1 MGEKYKWIDGGITA
15 PQGYKAFGLA
25 AGLKE
30 KSQLDTALIVSEKP
44 AIPAIVTTKNAVKA
58 APVLWDNRIV
68 SEGNAIK
75 AVIVNSGNANACTG
89 VKGLQDV
96 RDEARAVAM
105 ALNCEMDQ
113 VFVSSTGVI
122 GVPLSVDKITDAI
135 PALVDGLSVEG
146 ADAASRAILTT
157 DMVPKTAAVELK
169 IEGRTIK
176 IGAMAKGSGM
186 ICPNMATMLSF
197 VTTDANIDRQCLQ
210 QMLSII
216 TEDTYNMMSVDGDM
230 STNDTVLV
238 MANGMA
244 DTPRIDDAESAAYG
258 LFFNALYTVNERIA
272 KSIVRDGEGAT
283 KFIEVSVINAE
294 SVFEAKLLAKA
305 VIKSN
310 LVKTA
315 FYGED
320 ANWGRVLSSIGASGV
335 QFDPNTVDLIFS
347 SARGSLKLLEKG
359 IPVAFDETA
368 ATEILSE
375 KDIDVLIDMG
385 MGIYR
390 AKAWGCDLSHEY
402 VHINSDYR
410 S

>member
-1 MGEKYKWIDGGITA
+1 
-15 PQGYKAFGLA
+15 
-25 AGLKE
+25 
-30 KSQLDTALIVSEKP
+30 
-44 AIPAIVTTKNAVKA
+44 
-58 APVLWDNRIV
+58 
-68 SEGNAIK
+68 
-75 AVIVNSGNANACTG
+75 
-89 VKGLQDV
+89 
-96 RDEARAVAM
+96 
-105 ALNCEMDQ
+105 
-113 VFVSSTGVI
+113 
-122 GVPLSVDKITDAI
+122 
-135 PALVDGLSVEG
+135 
-146 ADAASRAILTT
+146 
-157 DMVPKTAAVELK
+157 
-169 IEGRTIK
+169 
-176 IGAMAKGSGM
+176 
-186 ICPNMATMLSF
+186 
-197 VTTDANIDRQCLQ
+197 
-210 QMLSII
+210 
-216 TEDTYNMMSVDGDM
+216 
-230 STNDTVLV
+230 
-238 MANGMA
+238 MA

-258 LFFNALYTVNERIA
+258 LFFNALYAVNERIA

>member
-15 PQGYKAFGLA
+15 PQGYKAFGVA

-30 KSQLDTALIVSEKP
+30 NDQLDTALVVSEKP

-89 VKGLQDV
+89 AKGLQDV
-96 RDEARAVAM
+96 RDEARAAAM

-244 DTPRIDDAESAAYG
+244 DTPRIDDAESAVYG
-258 LFFNALYTVNERIA
+258 LFFNALYAVNERIA

-359 IPVAFDETA
+359 IPVAFDEVA
-368 ATEILSE
+368 AAKILSE

>member
-15 PQGYKAFGLA
+15 PQGYKAFGVA

-30 KSQLDTALIVSEKP
+30 NDQLDTALVVSEKP

-68 SEGNAIK
+68 SEGSAIK

-89 VKGLQDV
+89 AKGLQDV
-96 RDEARAVAM
+96 RDEARAAAM

-258 LFFNALYTVNERIA
+258 LFFNALYAVNERIA
-272 KSIVRDGEGAT
+272 KSIVRDGEGVT

>member
-1 MGEKYKWIDGGITA
+1 
-15 PQGYKAFGLA
+15 
-25 AGLKE
+25 
-30 KSQLDTALIVSEKP
+30 
-44 AIPAIVTTKNAVKA
+44 
-58 APVLWDNRIV
+58 
-68 SEGNAIK
+68 
-75 AVIVNSGNANACTG
+75 
-89 VKGLQDV
+89 
-96 RDEARAVAM
+96 
-105 ALNCEMDQ
+105 
-113 VFVSSTGVI
+113 
-122 GVPLSVDKITDAI
+122 
-135 PALVDGLSVEG
+135 
-146 ADAASRAILTT
+146 
-157 DMVPKTAAVELK
+157 
-169 IEGRTIK
+169 
-176 IGAMAKGSGM
+176 M

-238 MANGMA
+238 MANGMV

-258 LFFNALYTVNERIA
+258 LFFNALYAVNERIA

-347 SARGSLKLLEKG
+347 SAQGSLKLLKKRIAKIYYKRIKAEIMTIDEVPAKWRSRVQAMLDADAKG
-359 IPVAFDETA
+359 
-368 ATEILSE
+368 
-375 KDIDVLIDMG
+375 
-385 MGIYR
+385 
-390 AKAWGCDLSHEY
+390 
-402 VHINSDYR
+402 
-410 S
+410 

>member
-1 MGEKYKWIDGGITA
+1 MSEKYKWIEGGVTA
-15 PQGYKAFGLA
+15 PQGYQAFGVA
-25 AGLKE
+25 AGIKE
-30 KSQLDTALIVSEKP
+30 NEQLDTALIVSEKP
-44 AIPAIVTTKNAVKA
+44 ATPAVVTTKNAVKA

-68 SEGNAIK
+68 SEGNVIK
-75 AVIVNSGNANACTG
+75 AVIANSGNANACTG
-89 VKGLQDV
+89 KRGLQDV
-96 RDEARAVAM
+96 HDEAQAAAM
-105 ALNCEMDQ
+105 ALNCEADQ

-122 GVPLSVDKITDAI
+122 GVSLPVDKIIDAV
-135 PALVDGLSVEG
+135 PALVNGLSVEG
-146 ADAASRAILTT
+146 ADVASQAILTT
-157 DMVPKTAAVELK
+157 DLVPKTAALELEIDGK
-169 IEGRTIK
+169 TVK

-197 VTTDANIDRQCLQ
+197 VTTDANIDQQCLQ
-210 QMLSII
+210 QTLSII

-244 DTPRIDDAESAAYG
+244 DNPRIDNAESEAYG
-258 LFFNALYTVNERIA
+258 LFFNALYAINERIA

-305 VIKSN
+305 VTKSN

-320 ANWGRVLSSIGASGV
+320 ANWGRVLSAIGASGV
-335 QFDPNTVDLIFS
+335 QFDPNTVDLTFS
-347 SARGSLKLLEKG
+347 SSRGALKLLEKG
-359 IPVAFDETA
+359 TPVAFDEA
-368 ATEILSE
+368 AAAEILSE
-375 KDIDVLIDMG
+375 KEIHVLIDMG
-385 MGIYR
+385 IGIYR

-402 VHINSDYR
+402 VHINGDYR